1 MITSWP
7 GRRLDAPVVHVEAV
21 REEDR
26 GAVGQVRRDLGLVE
40 PRLRAVRDEE
50 RDELCTPHRVGDRAH
65 GQAGL
70 LGSSA

>member
-1 MITSWP
+1 MA

-50 RDELCTPHRVGDRAH
+50 RDELRTLHRVGDRAH

-70 LGSSA
+70 LGGSA